1 MIKKDLP
8 VIICGTGGHAR
19 VLADSLIKSDT
30 KILGFITTD
39 QNQKDPIFGIE
50 VLGDDSSLKNFSNE
64 EIFLI
69 NGIGSIPGED
79 RRLRF
84 ANKMRNKGYSFASVV
99 HISAIIGEGVN
110 LEEGVQVM
118 AGTVI
123 QNNVSIGVD
132 TIINTG
138 ALIDHDC
145 KIGSGCHIAPG
156 TVFSGGVI
164 VKNGVH
170 FGTGT
175 KVIQNISIGKDS
187 IIAAGS
193 IIFRDVAAHEK
204 IIQKLNDKDL

>member
-1 MIKKDLP
+1 MP

-30 KILGFITTD
+30 QILGFITAD
-39 QNQKDPIFGIE
+39 KNQKDSIFGIE
-50 VLGDDSSLKNFSNE
+50 VLGDDSYLKNFSNE
-64 EIFLI
+64 EILLI
-69 NGIGSIPGED
+69 NGIGSLPGED
-79 RRLRF
+79 RRLRL
-84 ANKMRNKGYSFASVV
+84 AKKMRRKGFSFASVV
-99 HISAIIGEGVN
+99 HISAIIGEGVK
-110 LEEGVQVM
+110 LEEGVQIM

-145 KIGSGCHIAPG
+145 KIGRDCHIAPG
-156 TVFSGGVI
+156 AVFSGGVI

-175 KVIQNISIGKDS
+175 KVIQNISVGEGS

-193 IIFRDVAAHEK
+193 IIFRDVAAHKK
-204 IIQKLNDKDL
+204 IIQKLN